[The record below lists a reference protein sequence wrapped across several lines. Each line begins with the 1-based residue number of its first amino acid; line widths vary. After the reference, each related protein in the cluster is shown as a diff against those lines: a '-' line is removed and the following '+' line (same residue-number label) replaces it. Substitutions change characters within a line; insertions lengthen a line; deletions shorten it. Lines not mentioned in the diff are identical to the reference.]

1 MTCLLIVDDDPGQA
15 RSLQRLFAKA
25 RPDLT
30 ISTALSGLAATEVM
44 QKQAVDLVLT
54 DLQMPDMDGFQLL
67 SWVNEHC
74 PETAVFTM
82 SAYGTPETEQ
92 QLSELGASEH
102 FAKPFDEKAL
112 VLRVTEA
119 INQSVRGHVH
129 NVGLAS
135 FLQLLEMERKS
146 CTLSVVSGEHRGVLV
161 VSKGALVSARTDGL
175 EGEPAAIAI
184 VAWPA
189 PSIVISG
196 RVEPSGVAIESS
208 LGFILMEAMRVQ
220 DEAARRRG
228 RREDSDSAWPAPRR
242 TRRPGSVTFESWRPA
257 QDEPRLPSGARA
269 LAVVETATGKM
280 LRSAARE
287 DCPIGELARLAA
299 QLLLQE
305 AATLRLCD
313 EAEGVEELVLST
325 STRCDVI
332 KPLGDDEFALLV
344 FAPEETNLVIA
355 RLELDHFISAHRAQ
369 QRGASGREG

>member
-15 RSLQRLFAKA
+15 RSLRRLFAKA

-30 ISTALSGLAATEVM
+30 ILSALSGVSATEVM
-44 QKQAVDLVLT
+44 EKQLVDLVLT

-82 SAYGTPETEQ
+82 SAYGTAETEQ

-102 FAKPFDEKAL
+102 FAKPFDEQAL
-112 VLRVTEA
+112 VQRVADA

-146 CTLSVVSGEHRGVLV
+146 CTLSVVSGEQRGLLV
-161 VSKGALVSARTDGL
+161 VSKGVLVSARAEGL

-189 PSIVISG
+189 PSIVISC
-196 RVEPSGVAIESS
+196 RVEPSGLLIESS

-220 DEAARRRG
+220 DEAARYG

-242 TRRPGSVTFESWRPA
+242 TRRPGSVTFESWQPSR
-257 QDEPRLPSGARA
+257 EEFGLPSGARA

-313 EAEGVEELVLST
+313 ADEGVEELVLST

-332 KPLGDDEFALLV
+332 RPLGDDEFALLV

-355 RLELDHFISAHRAQ
+355 RLELDHFISAHQAARA
-369 QRGASGREG
+369 ASDGD

>member
-1 MTCLLIVDDDPGQA
+1 VLIVDDDPEQA
-15 RSLQRLFAKA
+15 RSLQRLFAKV

-30 ISTALSGLAATEVM
+30 VLSATSGVAATELM
-44 QKQAVDLVLT
+44 QRQVVDLVLT

-102 FAKPFDEKAL
+102 FSKPFDERAL
-112 VLRVTEA
+112 ILRLDEA

-146 CTLSVVSGEHRGVLV
+146 CTLSVVSGERRGILV
-161 VSKGALVSARTDGL
+161 VSKGVLVAARAGEL

-184 VAWPA
+184 VAWPV
-189 PSIVISG
+189 PSIAISG
-196 RVEPSGVAIESS
+196 RVDPTGPPIESS

-220 DEAARRRG
+220 DEATRRHG
-228 RREDSDSAWPAPRR
+228 SSREGSGSAWPAPRR

-257 QDEPRLPSGARA
+257 QAELGLPSGARA

-313 EAEGVEELVLST
+313 AGEGVEELVLST
-325 STRCDVI
+325 SSRCDVI
-332 KPLGDDEFALLV
+332 KPLGEDQFALLI

-355 RLELDHFISAHRAQ
+355 RLELDHFISAHQAA
-369 QRGASGREG
+369 RGSSGPDG